1 MTTEMMLSMVK
12 AREQY
17 LWDRYQVCMEVYG
30 ENNNFTEK
38 CKERWSAVYD
48 LLKDIQAKMED
59 ESNG

>member
-17 LWDRYQVCMEVYG
+17 SWDRYRVCVEVYG

-38 CKERWSAVYD
+38 WKERWSAIYD
-48 LLKDIQAKMED
+48 LLMDIQEKMED